1 MIANDLSKSQEPFSL
16 YPSAVPVAL
25 PRDWEMKMDPMTGWP
40 FFVDHLNR
48 HTTWHDP
55 RFCRSRNPW
64 EPSCYYDLPYTGHHP
79 RPLSAKIPSPQ
90 QSLPFSHHQKLP
102 SHQGTVH
109 TDLQPQATPSLQ
121 QTSQQAKIIPSLTT
135 DSTQSHSERHL
146 VASERPDNPNHDD
159 TENASEVLAA
169 EVQEQLDRICEIQ
182 EKVESLQDQVT
193 SFQGRTGS
201 KDYIYI
207 EETLMG
213 HLLSLDSTQTFGL
226 ARVRTARKKVVT
238 NIQHL
243 LSLLET
249 RAIS

>member
-1 MIANDLSKSQEPFSL
+1 M
-16 YPSAVPVAL
+16 
-25 PRDWEMKMDPMTGWP
+25 
-40 FFVDHLNR
+40 
-48 HTTWHDP
+48 
-55 RFCRSRNPW
+55 
-64 EPSCYYDLPYTGHHP
+64 
-79 RPLSAKIPSPQ
+79 
-90 QSLPFSHHQKLP
+90 
-102 SHQGTVH
+102 
-109 TDLQPQATPSLQ
+109 
-121 QTSQQAKIIPSLTT
+121 
-135 DSTQSHSERHL
+135 
-146 VASERPDNPNHDD
+146 ASERPDNPNHDD

-182 EKVESLQDQVT
+182 EKVESLRDQVT
-193 SFQGRTGS
+193 SFHGQTGS

-207 EETLMG
+207 EETLMA